1 MPKVHFSEEST
12 TLLNE
17 DRRKKFLS
25 AQSAEWKR
33 EQSNKQLGDED
44 SLASYGDDESVVS
57 FPGGDKAAQGV
68 SFDSERSQQQ
78 QDRNIP
84 KLGKLVPIKEDE
96 DAQAN
101 ESKTNVASIVE
112 LRLTVARFGSLFKK
126 KLTGKDH
133 GSFHERRKLR
143 VSRFVRI
150 SVNEGNVDN
159 EEENNDL
166 LEKIKSYPPLLQKL
180 IRELNLMTVES
191 AALFLWRDPENTI
204 QDPNTY
210 LQASGEVIAT
220 TLVICWILSFI
231 FNPDVFQHN
240 PLKERL
246 GYNDLC
252 VGWDTMPANIIG
264 VAGTTIGCYLSLRF
278 VSLNHT
284 RTELLQDS
292 ISDRTKRYVQFTSKI
307 FGFSAAMM
315 PIIFVIQPTDSVYGH
330 SLPFMLFIASSAAV
344 LLGRFLVFQHEL
356 SQVKAVYI
364 TLYCIVSF
372 LFPIILIAEYVYFS
386 VNGRKSPWPGTITM
400 IVDYSWFALMTVMPF
415 MLPKDIVLIRKH
427 ELGYRPIDL

>member
-1 MPKVHFSEEST
+1 MYLETFYSQTH
-12 TLLNE
+12 
-17 DRRKKFLS
+17 DR
-25 AQSAEWKR
+25 
-33 EQSNKQLGDED
+33 
-44 SLASYGDDESVVS
+44 
-57 FPGGDKAAQGV
+57 
-68 SFDSERSQQQ
+68 
-78 QDRNIP
+78 
-84 KLGKLVPIKEDE
+84 
-96 DAQAN
+96 
-101 ESKTNVASIVE
+101 
-112 LRLTVARFGSLFKK
+112 LFEYK
-126 KLTGKDH
+126 
-133 GSFHERRKLR
+133 
-143 VSRFVRI
+143 
-150 SVNEGNVDN
+150 
-159 EEENNDL
+159 
-166 LEKIKSYPPLLQKL
+166 
-180 IRELNLMTVES
+180 
-191 AALFLWRDPENTI
+191 
-204 QDPNTY
+204 DPNTY

-307 FGFSAAMM
+307 FGFSAALM
-315 PIIFVIQPTDSVYGH
+315 PIIFVIKPTDSVYGH

-356 SQVKAVYI
+356 SQIKAVYI

-386 VNGRKSPWPGTITM
+386 ANGRKSPWPGTITM

-427 ELGYRPIDL
+427 ELGYRPKEI

>member
-12 TLLNE
+12 QLLNE
-17 DRRKKFLS
+17 DRRKKFIS
-25 AQSAEWKR
+25 AQSAQWKR
-33 EQSNKQLGDED
+33 EQSNKQLGD
-44 SLASYGDDESVVS
+44 SLVSYGDDESIVS
-57 FPGGDKAAQGV
+57 FPGGDKAPQGI
-68 SFDSERSQQQ
+68 SFDSERSLQH

-84 KLGKLVPIKEDE
+84 NLDRLVPVSEE
-96 DAQAN
+96 AQSN
-101 ESKTNVASIVE
+101 ESKTNFASIVQ

-126 KLTGKDH
+126 KLTGEDH
-133 GSFHERRKLR
+133 GSFHEKRKLR

-150 SVNEGNVDN
+150 SVIDGNVDD
-159 EEENNDL
+159 EEEEDNDV
-166 LEKIKSYPPLLQKL
+166 LEKIKNYPPFLQNL
-180 IRELNLMTVES
+180 IRELNLMTAES
-191 AALFLWRDPENTI
+191 AALFLWRDPENRI

-210 LQASGEVIAT
+210 LQASGEVIAM
-220 TLVICWILSFI
+220 TLVICWILSYI
-231 FNPDVFQHN
+231 FNPDVFEHN

-252 VGWDTMPANIIG
+252 VGWDTMPANIVG

-315 PIIFVIQPTDSVYGH
+315 PIIFVIKPTDSVYGH

-372 LFPIILIAEYVYFS
+372 LFPIILIAEYIYFS
-386 VNGRKSPWPGTITM
+386 VNGMKSPWPGTITM
-400 IVDYSWFALMTVMPF
+400 IVDYSWFLLMTVMPF

-427 ELGYRPIDL
+427 ELGYRPKEI